1 MRPTPQEFAYAAEEL
16 SILRFFPATTGAREA
31 VMELLERMVATRD
44 QLNWLV
50 RTMIDEVGEWQG
62 PRELR
67 GVFCTRYRPAD
78 GIEAWC
84 ATGKFSAEAMENRA
98 ALESA
103 GYRSLP
109 APDFQQLQ
117 EWFSDSDEERQ
128 R

>member
-1 MRPTPQEFAYAAEEL
+1 MTEDFL
-16 SILRFFPATTGAREA
+16 SEA
-31 VMELLERMVATRD
+31 VGRLACLRYFPTDPNARAEIMRVLDRMVGGIE
-44 QLNWLV
+44 QLEWLV